1 MTTGPLEIREQI
13 ARDGSRRV
21 ALLGELDLYSAPM
34 LREHLDQLADSAQPV
49 RLDLSRLEF
58 ADSTGMAVLV
68 AAVSDATEHR
78 WRIEIET
85 QLSPHVER
93 IVELWGAAAYLWP
106 ERGARLSPSA

>member
-1 MTTGPLEIREQI
+1 MTTGPLEIQEQI
-13 ARDGSRRV
+13 ARDGFRRV
-21 ALLGELDLYSAPM
+21 TLLGELDLYSAAT
-34 LREHLDQLADSAQPV
+34 LRQRLDQLADSAQPV

-68 AAVSDATEHR
+68 AALDSATGHR
-78 WRIEIET
+78 RRIEVEP

-106 ERGARLSPSA
+106 ERGGRLSPSA